1 MMNPLLLTIILAGG
15 GAQLLKIALFYAK
28 TRRIHALDI
37 VATGGMPS
45 SHCALL
51 AGLTTAI
58 YLSEG
63 NTTSFFVALAMTSIV
78 VVDAFGV
85 RRTAGEEGLI
95 IHRLIEKTKLKMK
108 EPHYSLGHTPMEVV
122 AGIFFGI
129 IVALIVMM

>member
-1 MMNPLLLTIILAGG
+1 MNPLLLTILLAGG
-15 GAQLLKIALFYAK
+15 GAQLLKIAVFYAK
-28 TRRIHALDI
+28 TRRIHAWDI

-51 AGLTTAI
+51 AGLTTGI

-63 NTTSFFVALAMTSIV
+63 PTTPFFVALALTSIV

-95 IHRLIEKTKLKMK
+95 LHRLITKTKLKIR
-108 EPHYSLGHTPMEVV
+108 EPHYSLGHTPMEVA
-122 AGIFFGI
+122 AGVLFGI
-129 IVALIVMM
+129 IVALLVAM

>member
-1 MMNPLLLTIILAGG
+1 MYPLLLTILLAGG

-28 TRRIHALDI
+28 TGRVHALDI

-51 AGLTTAI
+51 AGLTTGI

-63 NTTSFFVALAMTSIV
+63 STTAFFVAIALTSV
-78 VVDAFGV
+78 VVMDAFGV

-95 IHRLIEKTKLKMK
+95 LHRLITKTKLKIK
-108 EPHYSLGHTPMEVV
+108 EPHYSLGHTPMEVA
-122 AGIFFGI
+122 AGILFGI
-129 IVALIVMM
+129 VVALVVMV